1 MRMRSTPRPRDRFV
15 IIAGSSKP
23 VEALH
28 TPVPLEL
35 PPSGSAPRGAWSPQD
50 LIIRWSDAVCP
61 VMPEPPDEVRPIRP
75 SPAMP

>member
-1 MRMRSTPRPRDRFV
+1 MRSTPRPRDRFV

-35 PPSGSAPRGAWSPQD
+35 PPSGSAPRGAWSP
-50 LIIRWSDAVCP
+50 RTWSSGGATRCAPSCLSRRTRFDPSGPA
-61 VMPEPPDEVRPIRP
+61 RPCL
-75 SPAMP
+75 